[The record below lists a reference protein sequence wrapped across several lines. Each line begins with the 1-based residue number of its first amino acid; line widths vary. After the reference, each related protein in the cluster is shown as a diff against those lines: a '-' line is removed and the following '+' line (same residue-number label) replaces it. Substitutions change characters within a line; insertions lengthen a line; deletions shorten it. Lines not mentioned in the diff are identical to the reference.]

1 MKEATGELSVTVITV
16 VAIAAVATLF
26 YTLVWPAIQQSIA
39 QNTCNTMGSNYW
51 AVKTTG
57 SEADKALDQSNATKQ
72 KYKCCKGATKAA
84 AQSSTDCLGIN

>member
-1 MKEATGELSVTVITV
+1 MKEATGELSTTVITV

-39 QNTCNTMGSNYW
+39 QNTCNSLGTNYW

-72 KYKCCKGATKAA
+72 RYKCCKATSKSAA
-84 AQSSTDCLGIN
+84 ATSTDCVGIN